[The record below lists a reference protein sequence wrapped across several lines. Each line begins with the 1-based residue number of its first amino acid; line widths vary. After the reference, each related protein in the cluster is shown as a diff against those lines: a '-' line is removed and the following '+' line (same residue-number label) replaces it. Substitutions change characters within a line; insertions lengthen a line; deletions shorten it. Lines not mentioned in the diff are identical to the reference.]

1 MKNNEATTLAL
12 EIADEAARSDVEVY
26 CYETS
31 ADGHR
36 WYDTA
41 SAPPEDVEWV
51 GRALRYLD
59 LRKLMIRHPD
69 HPQLVRW
76 ERESAVE
83 KN

>member
-1 MKNNEATTLAL
+1 MKDSEVTTLAL
-12 EIADEAARSDVEVY
+12 ELADEAARSDIKVC

-36 WYDTA
+36 WYDLTRT
-41 SAPPEDVEWV
+41 PPDDVEWV
-51 GRALRYLD
+51 ERAVRYLD

-83 KN
+83 RD